1 MAYITGETTTDYF
14 EILCE
19 DCNGQTEN
27 RYLGGDSG
35 VPRIEVKCKKCGTT
49 HKWKLNARYWRG
61 LPDKVEKNETE

>member
-14 EILCE
+14 EIVCE

-27 RYLGGDSG
+27 RYLGGAS
-35 VPRIEVKCKKCGTT
+35 

-61 LPDKVEKNETE
+61 LPDKVETNETE